1 MFMGLTLE
9 NVGKMEINEFL
20 GSTLECQCGKP
31 HSVNIDKI
39 IVENGAINK
48 LPGVLAEMGCKNA
61 LVVADSH
68 TFEVAGKKVDELL
81 TASNL
86 KHKVFVYQ
94 SQGHLVPNEEA
105 VGKLVLQVEKTT
117 DVIVTVGS
125 GSLNDLVKFASW
137 LIKVPSVCVATAPSM
152 DGYASDTSALI
163 IDNLKTSVT
172 SDYPKVIIGDVDI
185 LKEAPMSMI
194 LAGFGDIIGK
204 YSALNDWLISE
215 IVNGEYHC
223 SVTAKIS
230 SDAIE
235 KCVTQMEGVKRRE
248 DDAIRN
254 LMEGLVRTGIAMSFV
269 GNSRPASGCEHHIA
283 HFWEMAFLFAGKE
296 ALLHGTK
303 VGMTSVITAKLY
315 ELLTTAKIDFDKAIS
330 VAKAFDE
337 KAWKEKVI
345 AMYGKASPGIL
356 KLSEKDGRN
365 SIEKRIARIQKI
377 KENYEAIM
385 KIAKAAPSAAKVRSL
400 MENAGAPVKPCQVGI
415 DDATALNG
423 IIMAKEVRPRYSV
436 LNLLSDVAILE
447 DLAKEAAEYV
457 K

>member
-1 MFMGLTLE
+1 MGLSLE
-9 NVGKMEINEFL
+9 NVGKMEISEFL

-39 IVENGAINK
+39 IVENGAVNK
-48 LPGVLAEMGCKNA
+48 VPGILKEMGRKNA

-68 TFEVAGKKVDELL
+68 TFEIAGKKVTELL
-81 TASNL
+81 SAGNI
-86 KHKVFVYQ
+86 KHKVYVYQ
-94 SQGHLVPNEEA
+94 SEGHLVPDEQA
-105 VGKLVLQVEKTT
+105 VGKLALQVEKDT

-125 GSLNDLVKFASW
+125 GSLNDLVKFVSW
-137 LIKVPSVCVATAPSM
+137 LVKVPSLVVATAPSM

-185 LKEAPMSMI
+185 LKQAPMTMI
-194 LAGFGDIIGK
+194 QAGLGDIIGK

-223 SVTAKIS
+223 AVTAKIS

-235 KCVTQMEGVKRRE
+235 KCVTNIEGIKKRE
-248 DDAIRN
+248 DKAIKD

-269 GNSRPASGCEHHIA
+269 GNSRPASGCEHHIS
-283 HFWEMAFLFAGKE
+283 HFWEMAFLFAGKQ

-303 VGMTSVITAKLY
+303 VGMSSVITAKLY
-315 ELLTTAKIDFDKAIS
+315 ELLAETKVDFDKAVS

-345 AMYGKASPGIL
+345 EMYGKAAPGIL

-365 SIEKRIARIQKI
+365 SIEKRIARISKI
-377 KENYEAIM
+377 KENYDAIIN
-385 KIAKAAPSAAKVRSL
+385 IAKAAPSAVKVRTL
-400 MENAGAPVKPCQVGI
+400 MENAGAPVMPKEVGI

-423 IIMAKEVRPRYSV
+423 VIMAKEVRPRYSV
-436 LNLLSDVAILE
+436 LNLLSDLAILE
-447 DLAKEAAEYV
+447 ELAKKASDYV

>member
-1 MFMGLTLE
+1 MVLNLE
-9 NVGKMEINEFL
+9 NVGKMKINEFL

-39 IVENGAINK
+39 IVENGAVNK
-48 LPGVLAEMGCKNA
+48 VPGILQEMGRKNA

-68 TFEVAGKKVDELL
+68 TFEVAGKKVVELL
-81 TASNL
+81 TASNI
-86 KHKVFVYQ
+86 KHKVYVYQ
-94 SQGHLVPNEEA
+94 SEGHLVPDEQA
-105 VGKLVLQVEKTT
+105 VGKLVLQVEKDT

-125 GSLNDLVKFASW
+125 GSLNDLVKFVSW
-137 LIKVPSVCVATAPSM
+137 LIKVPSLVVATAPSM

-172 SDYPKVIIGDVDI
+172 SDYPKIIIGDVDI
-185 LKEAPMSMI
+185 LKQAPMTMI
-194 LAGFGDIIGK
+194 LAGLGDIIGK

-215 IVNGEYHC
+215 IVNDEYHC

-235 KCVTQMEGVKRRE
+235 KCVTNIEGIKKRE
-248 DDAIRN
+248 DKAIKD

-269 GNSRPASGCEHHIA
+269 GNSRPASGCEHHIS

-303 VGMTSVITAKLY
+303 VGMSSVITAKLY
-315 ELLTTAKIDFDKAIS
+315 ELLPETKVDFDKAVS
-330 VAKAFDE
+330 VARAFDE
-337 KAWKEKVI
+337 KAWREKVI
-345 AMYGKASPGIL
+345 AMYGKAAPGIL

-365 SIEKRIARIQKI
+365 SIEKRIARISKI
-377 KENYEAIM
+377 KENYDAIM
-385 KIAKAAPSAAKVRSL
+385 NIAKAAPSAARVRAL
-400 MENAGAPVKPCQVGI
+400 MEEAGAPVRPKEVGI

-423 IIMAKEVRPRYSV
+423 VIMAKEVRPRYSM
-436 LNLLSDVAILE
+436 LNLLSDLAILE
-447 DLAKEAAEYV
+447 ELAKKASDYV